1 MERDRKPPPG
11 ESGGCSGAQIQA
23 GGSRQIRPRPSI
35 FSEITSRRSFFFSA
49 PATALRTVWFCQLVA
64 TAISAIVAPSEVRA
78 QLLKRPFGV
87 RQHAKHSTS
96 HERTMAILEEY
107 MSKPPTRKPSSD
119 PHKVAEAVFKKQAP
133 KAVAPAITP
142 GARELVSLRIDQDV
156 LARFQA
162 DGPGWQD
169 RINDALR
176 RASGLQGEGSSE

>member
-1 MERDRKPPPG
+1 MKAAAPRGSGDDPPDTG
-11 ESGGCSGAQIQA
+11 ASGC
-23 GGSRQIRPRPSI
+23 
-35 FSEITSRRSFFFSA
+35 
-49 PATALRTVWFCQLVA
+49 CQLVHPA
-64 TAISAIVAPSEVRA
+64 PRLDLLGHYVQPEPLLQRPGDRSANCSALPPELRA
-78 QLLKRPFGV
+78 QLQKRPSGV

-96 HERTMAILEEY
+96 RERTMAILEEY

-133 KAVAPAITP
+133 KAEAPAITP

>member
-1 MERDRKPPPG
+1 
-11 ESGGCSGAQIQA
+11 
-23 GGSRQIRPRPSI
+23 
-35 FSEITSRRSFFFSA
+35 
-49 PATALRTVWFCQLVA
+49 
-64 TAISAIVAPSEVRA
+64 
-78 QLLKRPFGV
+78 
-87 RQHAKHSTS
+87 
-96 HERTMAILEEY
+96 MAILEEY

-119 PHKVAEAVFKKQAP
+119 PHKVAEAVFKKQAS
-133 KAVAPAITP
+133 KAVAPTITP

>member
-1 MERDRKPPPG
+1 
-11 ESGGCSGAQIQA
+11 
-23 GGSRQIRPRPSI
+23 
-35 FSEITSRRSFFFSA
+35 
-49 PATALRTVWFCQLVA
+49 
-64 TAISAIVAPSEVRA
+64 
-78 QLLKRPFGV
+78 
-87 RQHAKHSTS
+87 
-96 HERTMAILEEY
+96 MAILEEY

-133 KAVAPAITP
+133 KAAAPAITP